1 MKRETKMKT
10 QDSSGYQMTHGAERK
25 THPVFIAESLTV
37 TSTKT
42 IAEIAL
48 DADDHTPGGGVP
60 TIEGGTIG
68 PFELAGRYCYTVAFT
83 DGSTLTFGVL
93 VCEAACVD
101 KINATGSVYP
111 RNGLTPLDHR
121 LVLQSIANDAAPW
134 FDGHASTLSSRSLT
148 HYGA

>member
-111 RNGLTPLDHR
+111 RNGLTPINHR
-121 LVLQSIANDAAPW
+121 LVLQAMANDGGGW
-134 FDGHASTLSSRSLT
+134 FDGRAATLSSRSLAPF
-148 HYGA
+148 GA